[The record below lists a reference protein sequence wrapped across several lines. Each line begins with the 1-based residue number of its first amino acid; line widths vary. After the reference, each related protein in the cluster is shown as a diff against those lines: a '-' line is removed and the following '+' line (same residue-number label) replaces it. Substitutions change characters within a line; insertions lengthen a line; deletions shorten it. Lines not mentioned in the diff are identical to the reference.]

1 MRSRPS
7 SSTLSALYLPLSK
20 VMCPS
25 EYVAKGTSIK
35 IAVLHWILGVLNQL
49 GCRKAINALTTTN
62 PILADDNYGD
72 IESNV
77 AMTWRIILKTGTSA
91 LLDKREESL
100 GDRTKNPDQQTG
112 SRTRGGDAKRVH
124 TSYSNTLDEY
134 MVVVFLFVDLI
145 PTPSELQYLFSTS
158 TCQLSQTLIPPLTHT
173 MNATLHVT
181 KSRHILPR
189 HGYQGESN
197 EQ

>member
-1 MRSRPS
+1 
-7 SSTLSALYLPLSK
+7 
-20 VMCPS
+20 
-25 EYVAKGTSIK
+25 
-35 IAVLHWILGVLNQL
+35 
-49 GCRKAINALTTTN
+49 
-62 PILADDNYGD
+62 
-72 IESNV
+72 
-77 AMTWRIILKTGTSA
+77 
-91 LLDKREESL
+91 
-100 GDRTKNPDQQTG
+100 
-112 SRTRGGDAKRVH
+112 RVH

-189 HGYQGESN
+189 HGRNSGRSGRSGVRSSKLESADEYMSPKKIFHFGLQVSTPGFLPAPTRRRPSAFLYLSPAFN
-197 EQ
+197 NCHILSTNTKSQLCFIVSILPQRLGCSRVVDCGVHHSYKPSH